1 MNFHL
6 QMTILSLLAIEAF
19 VRLCWDWLQTVLEQ
33 KSLELKSCSFE
44 FRQEY
49 VPNFYAF
56 YANLINFYVTCA
68 NLIRCAPNHIKL
80 FSIIWWIPGQANIR
94 WGWKW
99 MKVTNALAYYKK
111 KLIAAVIFFS
121 VQILGTLFTTLHFLC
136 NF

>member
-1 MNFHL
+1 MMIMLN
-6 QMTILSLLAIEAF
+6 LLAIENV
-19 VRLCWDWLQTVLEQ
+19 VRLWWDWLQTVLEQ

-80 FSIIWWIPGQANIR
+80 FNIIWWIPGQANIR
-94 WGWKW
+94 RGWKW
-99 MKVTNALAYYKK
+99 IKLTNTLAYYKK
-111 KLIAAVIFFS
+111 KLITMVKSFRAKTNGLKS
-121 VQILGTLFTTLHFLC
+121 TRWTLSGKI
-136 NF
+136 